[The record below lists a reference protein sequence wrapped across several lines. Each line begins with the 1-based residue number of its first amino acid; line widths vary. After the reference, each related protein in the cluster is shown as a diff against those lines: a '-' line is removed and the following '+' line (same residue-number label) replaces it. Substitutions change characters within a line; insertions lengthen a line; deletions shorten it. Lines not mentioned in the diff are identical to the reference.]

1 MVVYYHLYLILCSDL
16 SHKFIKL
23 IVNLI
28 EIKERFGKTLKVIR
42 KNKGMTL
49 STLAVKCQLDD
60 SQISKIE
67 KGVWDIQLSTIFI
80 LAKGLDVDAK
90 ELLDFNKYTD

>member
-1 MVVYYHLYLILCSDL
+1 V
-16 SHKFIKL
+16 
-23 IVNLI
+23 
-28 EIKERFGKTLKVIR
+28 TLKVIR

-67 KGVWDIQLSTIFI
+67 KGVWDVQLSTIFI
-80 LAKGLDVDAK
+80 LAKGLEVDAK
-90 ELLDFNKYTD
+90 DLLDFDKYHN